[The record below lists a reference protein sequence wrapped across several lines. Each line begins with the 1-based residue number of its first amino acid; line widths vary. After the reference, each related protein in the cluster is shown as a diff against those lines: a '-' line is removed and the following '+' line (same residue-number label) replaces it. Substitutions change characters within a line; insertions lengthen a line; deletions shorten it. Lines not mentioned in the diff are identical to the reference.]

1 SGSYDST
8 VRLWDNETG
17 KELKRLEGHKGA
29 VAAVAFSPDEK
40 RAVSGGYDQ
49 AIKLWGLETGKEI
62 WQMAAPA
69 NVCAIVFSR
78 DGRRI
83 ASANYEGRTV
93 SLWDSETGKE
103 LHRFA
108 GHASDVYDVAFSPDG
123 RFLVSG
129 GADNT
134 VRVWRVPN

>member
-1 SGSYDST
+1 
-8 VRLWDNETG
+8 
-17 KELKRLEGHKGA
+17 
-29 VAAVAFSPDEK
+29 
-40 RAVSGGYDQ
+40 
-49 AIKLWGLETGKEI
+49 
-62 WQMAAPA
+62 MAGPA
-69 NVCAIVFSR
+69 KVCAIVFSR

-93 SLWDSETGKE
+93 SLRDSETGKE

-108 GHASDVYDVAFSPDG
+108 GHTSDVYDVAFSPDG

-134 VRVWRVPN
+134 VRVWRVPNLSGAQQRNKLYQAPVWRGKCR